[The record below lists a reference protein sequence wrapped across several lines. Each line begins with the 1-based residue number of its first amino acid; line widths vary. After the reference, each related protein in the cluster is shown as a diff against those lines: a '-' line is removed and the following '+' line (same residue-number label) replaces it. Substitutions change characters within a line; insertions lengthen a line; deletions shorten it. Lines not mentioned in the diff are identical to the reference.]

1 MERRQRQTDG
11 ARMTRSTNAR
21 IAGATFL
28 VYIAVGLLGLRLWS
42 RATAGVEVVD
52 QLAGL
57 AQHATDARFAILLTL
72 VGNLSALVLAVTL
85 YAITKE
91 QDADLAMIGLTC
103 RVAEGI
109 CGMDFSRTLGLLW
122 LATATDAAGLDA
134 GARAALGAYFFK
146 LEGSFNASAT
156 FFAIGSTLF
165 SWLLLRGRMVPAG
178 LAWLGVLA
186 SVLLVVC
193 LPLQL
198 AGLLRG
204 PVTQYI
210 WMPMLLFEV
219 PLGLWLIVKGVAPST
234 ARVAQR
240 A

>member
-1 MERRQRQTDG
+1 
-11 ARMTRSTNAR
+11 MTRSTNAR

-28 VYIAVGLLGLRLWS
+28 VYIAVGLAGLRLWS
-42 RATAGVEVVD
+42 RATAGAGVTE

-57 AQHATDARFAILLTL
+57 AQHATDARFSILLTL
-72 VGNLSALVLAVTL
+72 AGNLSALVLAVTL
-85 YAITKE
+85 YAITRE
-91 QDADLAMIGLTC
+91 QDADVAMIGLTC

-134 GARAALGAYFFK
+134 GARSALGAYFLK
-146 LEGSFNASAT
+146 MEGSFNASAT

-186 SVLLVVC
+186 SILLVVY

-204 PVTQYI
+204 AVTQYI
-210 WMPMLLFEV
+210 WLPMLLFEV
-219 PLGLWLIVKGVAPST
+219 SLGLWLIVKGVAPPPPRT
-234 ARVAQR
+234 EPR

>member
-1 MERRQRQTDG
+1 
-11 ARMTRSTNAR
+11 MTRSTNAR
-21 IAGATFL
+21 IAGATFI
-28 VYIAVGLLGLRLWS
+28 VYIAAGLLGLRLWS
-42 RATAGVEVVD
+42 RAVAGEGVSA
-52 QLAGL
+52 QLATL
-57 AQHATDARFAILLTL
+57 AQLATDARLAILLTL

-85 YAITKE
+85 YAITRE

-122 LATATDAAGLDA
+122 LATAPDAAGLDA
-134 GARAALGAYFFK
+134 GARTALGAYFFK

-165 SWLLLRGRMVPAG
+165 SWLLLRGRMIPTG

-198 AGLLRG
+198 SGLLRG
-204 PVTQYI
+204 PITQFI
-210 WMPMLLFEV
+210 WLPMLLFEV
-219 PLGLWLIVKGVAPST
+219 PLGVWLISKGVTPLPAQAS
-234 ARVAQR
+234 ARG
-240 A
+240 